1 MIARGGAHLIRMR
14 SGLPD
19 VMYDSQ
25 VRADESRK
33 SAVGQTTPSALG
45 WTVAVALVVVL
56 LALGV
61 ANIFARA
68 TWHEVEDGVLWAP
81 RSQGVTAIDLA
92 GESAAS
98 RAGLRTGDVLVAIDG
113 QPVDS
118 PSDVVEFAH
127 RAKPG
132 SLVTYTLLRIGA
144 REMIQVHLAP
154 IPQGNSVLY
163 YVLAAVGV
171 FTLMVGAA
179 VRLRRP
185 GNQSSLHFF
194 WLSIVFFGVFAF
206 SPAGRFNHLDWVFY
220 WADEISLLALGP
232 MLLHFSL
239 VFPDRSTS
247 WARTALGARLLPLI
261 YLPALLMGTARVV
274 AIARLDGQPDLW
286 RVIAA
291 LDRIDPLYFCLF
303 LACAFVVLARALTHV
318 RSVTARR
325 QLRWIVWGTVL
336 GGGPFAVGYA
346 LPFALG
352 VVPSVRMEL
361 LAIPLGLIPL
371 AFASAI
377 VRYRLMDVEV
387 IVKRSLVYVAA
398 VAVSIAIYALLLRVA
413 GWLFLENGS
422 QTNTI
427 IAALATLV
435 MVLLARPVRDG
446 FQTVLDKAFYR
457 DRYDYRRALVGFA
470 RDLSTDL
477 DVDRLSDRL
486 VARVTE
492 TLVIDRMA
500 LMLFDEAD
508 GCFRTLRSQG
518 FVGQPPELGVRSGIG
533 ARLAAGHV
541 IALDDP
547 LSPRRF
553 SMDEIER
560 WLDQGVHY
568 FIPCV
573 SKQATIALLV
583 LGRKERAE
591 PLSSEDMALLVAVAA
606 QVATSL
612 ENGRLYQQLKQQA
625 SEVERMR
632 QFNENILESL
642 DNGLAVV
649 DANDRVVRWNRSL
662 EQLYKVRRDEAI
674 GQRLEDLFSPA
685 FIDALR
691 AARPDSSSSGP
702 AVYRMPLGSL
712 RGRADEGLL
721 VNIAVVPLQ
730 GDGAGAEAKGSIL
743 VFEDVT
749 ARARLEEQLQ
759 ISDKMASIGLLA
771 AGVAHEVNTPLT
783 GISSYT
789 QMLLERASPDDPDTK
804 LLEKIERQTFR
815 AAKIVNGLLTLA
827 RGGQAPGEHAPT
839 DINGVINDVL
849 ALLEHQLKAVN
860 VQIRRDL
867 SPVPPVVLGMEHKLQ
882 QVFLNLFINAR
893 DAMPRGGWLS
903 ITTRT
908 RGDEAVIDVGDTG
921 AGIQAEHL
929 ARIYDPFFTTKSVGE
944 GTGLGLSITY
954 GIVHEHAG
962 TVTCNSRVGEGTR
975 FTVTLPLAQGA
986 SRSAAGGA

>member
-1 MIARGGAHLIRMR
+1 
-14 SGLPD
+14 
-19 VMYDSQ
+19 MYDNQ
-25 VRADESRK
+25 MRADDSRRA
-33 SAVGQTTPSALG
+33 AVGHSKPSPLG
-45 WTVAVALVVVL
+45 WFAALAIVAGL
-56 LALGV
+56 LGLCA
-61 ANIFARA
+61 ANIVARA
-68 TWHEVEDGVLWAP
+68 TWHEVEDGVLWTL
-81 RSQGVTAIDLA
+81 RTQGVTAVELA
-92 GESAAS
+92 DGSAAS
-98 RAGLRTGDVLVAIDG
+98 RAGLLAGDVLVAIDG
-113 QPVDS
+113 HPVDT
-118 PSDVVEFAH
+118 PADVVDFAH
-127 RAKPG
+127 RATSG
-132 SLVTYTLLRIGA
+132 SVLTYTLLRLGT
-144 REMIQVHLAP
+144 REMLQVQLAP
-154 IPQGNSVLY
+154 VPQGNSVLY
-163 YVLAAVGV
+163 FVLAAVGV
-171 FTLMVGAA
+171 FTLIVGAA

-194 WLSIVFFGVFAF
+194 WLSVAFFGVFAF
-206 SPAGRFNHLDWVFY
+206 SYSGRFNHLDWVFY

-232 MLLHFSL
+232 MLFHFSL
-239 VFPDRSTS
+239 VFPDRSGS
-247 WARTALGARLLPLI
+247 WVRTTLGARLLPFI
-261 YLPALLMGTARVV
+261 YLPALLMGATRAV
-274 AIARLDGQPDLW
+274 AIAMLDGRPGLQG
-286 RVIAA
+286 VIAT
-291 LDRIDPLYFCLF
+291 LDRFDPLYFGIC
-303 LACAFVVLARALTHV
+303 LACAFVVLVRALTRV

-325 QLRWIVWGTVL
+325 QLRWIVWGTIL

-346 LPFALG
+346 VPFALG
-352 VVPSVRMEL
+352 IVPSVRMQL

-387 IVKRSLVYVAA
+387 IIKRSLVYVAA
-398 VAVSIAIYALLLRVA
+398 AAAIVAIYALLLRAA
-413 GWLFLENGS
+413 GFLFLENGS
-422 QTNTI
+422 QTNAI
-427 IAALATLV
+427 IAVLATLV
-435 MVLLARPVRDG
+435 VVLLARPVKNG
-446 FQTVLDKAFYR
+446 IQTVLDRALYR

-477 DVDRLSDRL
+477 DIDRLSDRL
-486 VARVTE
+486 VSRITE

-500 LMLFDEAD
+500 LMLADED
-508 GCFRTLRSQG
+508 VGTFRVLRSHG
-518 FVGQPPELGVRSGIG
+518 FVGQLPELSVRAGIG

-547 LSPRRF
+547 LSQRRF
-553 SMDEIER
+553 AMDEIGR
-560 WLDQGVHY
+560 WRDQGVHY

-573 SKQATIALLV
+573 SKQTTIALLA

-612 ENGRLYQQLKQQA
+612 ENGRLYRQLKQQA

-649 DANDRVVRWNRSL
+649 DADDRVMRWNRSL
-662 EQLYKVRRDEAI
+662 EHLYDLRRDDAI

-685 FIDALR
+685 FSDALR
-691 AARPDSSSSGP
+691 AARRDSPTGT
-702 AVYRMPLGSL
+702 ALYRMPLGSA
-712 RGRADEGLL
+712 RGLADNGLL
-721 VNIAVVPLQ
+721 VNVAVVPLQ
-730 GDGAGAEAKGSIL
+730 GDKPGAPIEGSIL

-749 ARARLEEQLQ
+749 TRARLEEQLQ

-827 RGGQAPGEHAPT
+827 RGGQAPTEHAPT

-860 VQIRRDL
+860 IQLRREL
-867 SPVPPVVLGMEHKLQ
+867 SPTPPIVMGMEHKLQ

-903 ITTRT
+903 IATRT
-908 RGDEAVIDVGDTG
+908 RGDEAVIEVGDTG

-929 ARIYDPFFTTKSVGE
+929 ARIYDPFFTTKSLGE

-954 GIVHEHAG
+954 GIVHEHGG
-962 TVTCNSRVGEGTR
+962 TITCDSHVGEGTR
-975 FTVTLPLAQGA
+975 FTVILPLAQGV
-986 SRSAAGGA
+986 SRAAAGGA

>member
-1 MIARGGAHLIRMR
+1 
-14 SGLPD
+14 
-19 VMYDSQ
+19 MYDNQ
-25 VRADESRK
+25 MRADDLRK
-33 SAVGQTTPSALG
+33 SASGHSKPSPLG
-45 WTVAVALVVVL
+45 WFAALAIVAALLGLGAANVV
-56 LALGV
+56 
-61 ANIFARA
+61 ARA
-68 TWHEVEDGVLWAP
+68 TWHEVEDGVLWVQRA
-81 RSQGVTAIDLA
+81 QGVTAAELA
-92 GESAAS
+92 DGSAAS
-98 RAGLRTGDVLVAIDG
+98 RAGLRAGDVLVAIDG

-118 PSDVVEFAH
+118 RADVVDFAH
-127 RAKPG
+127 RSKPG
-132 SLVTYTLLRIGA
+132 TLATYTLLRIGA
-144 REMIQVHLAP
+144 RELVQVKLAP
-154 IPQGNSVLY
+154 LPQGNSVLY
-163 YVLAAVGV
+163 YVLVAVGV
-171 FTLMVGAA
+171 FTLVVGAA

-194 WLSIVFFGVFAF
+194 WLSVAFFGVFAF
-206 SPAGRFNHLDWVFY
+206 SYVGRLNHLDWVFY
-220 WADEISLLALGP
+220 WADEIALLALGP
-232 MLLHFSL
+232 MLFHFSL
-239 VFPDRSTS
+239 VFPDRSDS
-247 WARTALGARLLPLI
+247 WARTTMGARLLPLA
-261 YLPALLMGTARVV
+261 YLPALLMGTTRAI
-274 AIARLDGQPDLW
+274 AIARLDEQTDLQY
-286 RVIAA
+286 VIAA
-291 LDRIDPLYFCLF
+291 LDRFDPLY
-303 LACAFVVLARALTHV
+303 LAMWLVSGFAVMVGALTHV

-346 LPFALG
+346 IPFALG

-361 LAIPLGLIPL
+361 LAIPLCLIPL

-398 VAVSIAIYALLLRVA
+398 VAAIVAIYALLLRVA
-413 GWLFLENGS
+413 GSLFLENGS

-427 IAALATLV
+427 IAVLATLV
-435 MVLLARPVRDG
+435 MVLLARPVKDG
-446 FQTVLDKAFYR
+446 IQTVLDRAFYR

-477 DVDRLSDRL
+477 DIDRLSDRL
-486 VARVTE
+486 VARITE

-500 LMLFDEAD
+500 LMLVDEAA
-508 GCFRTLRSQG
+508 GAFRALRAHG
-518 FVGQPPELGVRSGIG
+518 FVGQPPELDVHSGVG

-541 IALDDP
+541 IALDDQV
-547 LSPRRF
+547 SQRRF
-553 SMDEIER
+553 AMEEVAHWR
-560 WLDQGVHY
+560 DQGVHY

-573 SKQATIALLV
+573 SKQTTIALLA

-606 QVATSL
+606 QVATTL

-625 SEVERMR
+625 TEVERMR

-649 DANDRVVRWNRSL
+649 DANDRVVRWNRAL
-662 EQLYKVRRDEAI
+662 EQLCDLRRDEAI
-674 GQRLEDLFSPA
+674 GQRLEDLFSSSFA
-685 FIDALR
+685 DALR
-691 AARPDSSSSGP
+691 AARRDSPSGTTL
-702 AVYRMPLGSL
+702 YRCPLGSP
-712 RGRADEGLL
+712 RGRADKGLL
-721 VNIAVVPLQ
+721 VNVAVVPLQ
-730 GDGAGAEAKGSIL
+730 SDHADLPIEGSIL

-827 RGGQAPGEHAPT
+827 RGGQAPTEHAPA
-839 DINGVINDVL
+839 DINSVINDVL
-849 ALLEHQLKAVN
+849 TLLEHQLKNVN
-860 VQIRRDL
+860 IQVRRDL
-867 SPVPPVVLGMEHKLQ
+867 SPAAPVVMGMEHKLQ

-908 RGDEAVIDVGDTG
+908 RGDEAIIEVGDTG

-929 ARIYDPFFTTKSVGE
+929 GRIYDPFFTTKSLGE

-954 GIVHEHAG
+954 GIVHEHDG
-962 TVTCNSRVGEGTR
+962 TITCDSRVGEGTR
-975 FTVTLPLAQGA
+975 FTVILPLAQGA
-986 SRSAAGGA
+986 SRAAAGGA

>member
-1 MIARGGAHLIRMR
+1 M
-14 SGLPD
+14 
-19 VMYDSQ
+19 
-25 VRADESRK
+25 RADDSRK
-33 SAVGQTTPSALG
+33 SAVGHSTPSALG
-45 WTVAVALVVVL
+45 WIAALAIVAVL
-56 LALGV
+56 LALGA
-61 ANIFARA
+61 ANIVARA
-68 TWHEVEDGVLWAP
+68 TWHEVEDGVLWVP
-81 RSQGVTAIDLA
+81 RSQGVTAADLA
-92 GESAAS
+92 GGSAAS
-98 RAGLRTGDVLVAIDG
+98 RAGLRAGDVLVAIDG

-118 PSDVVEFAH
+118 PADVVDVAH

-132 SLVTYTLLRIGA
+132 SLVTYTLLRLGT
-144 REMIQVHLAP
+144 REMIQVQLAP
-154 IPQGNSVLY
+154 VPQGNSVLY

-171 FTLMVGAA
+171 FTLVVGAA

-194 WLSIVFFGVFAF
+194 WLSVAFFGVFAF

-220 WADEISLLALGP
+220 WADEISMLALGP
-232 MLLHFSL
+232 MLFHFSL
-239 VFPDRSTS
+239 VFPDRSGS
-247 WARTALGARLLPLI
+247 WVRTTLGTRLLPLV
-261 YLPALLMGTARVV
+261 YLPALLMGTTRVV
-274 AIARLDGQPDLW
+274 AIARLYDNEMGYD
-286 RVIAA
+286 RIISA
-291 LDRIDPLYFCLF
+291 LDRFDPLYFGLF
-303 LACAFVVLARALTHV
+303 LACGFVVLARALTQV

-336 GGGPFAVGYA
+336 GGGPFTVGYA

-352 VVPSVRMEL
+352 AVPSVRMEL

-398 VAVSIAIYALLLRVA
+398 VAAIVAIYALLLRVA

-427 IAALATLV
+427 IAVLATLV
-435 MVLLARPVRDG
+435 MVLLARPVKDG
-446 FQTVLDKAFYR
+446 IQTVLDRAFYR

-477 DVDRLSDRL
+477 DIDRLGDRL
-486 VARVTE
+486 VARITE

-500 LMLFDEAD
+500 LMLVDEAA
-508 GCFRTLRSQG
+508 GAFRALRAHG
-518 FVGQPPELGVRSGIG
+518 FVGQPPELGVDSGIG
-533 ARLAAGHV
+533 ARLVAGHV

-547 LSPRRF
+547 LSQRRF
-553 SMDEIER
+553 ALDEIGHWR
-560 WLDQGVHY
+560 DQGVHY

-573 SKQATIALLV
+573 SKQTTIALLA

-606 QVATSL
+606 QVATAL

-662 EQLYKVRRDEAI
+662 ERVYDLRRDEAI

-685 FIDALR
+685 LIDALR
-691 AARPDSSSSGP
+691 AARRDSPSGT
-702 AVYRMPLGSL
+702 ALYRIPLGSP
-712 RGRADEGLL
+712 RGRADKGLL

-730 GDGAGAEAKGSIL
+730 GDKAGAPIEGSIL

-789 QMLLERASPDDPDTK
+789 QMLLERANPDDPDTK

-827 RGGQAPGEHAPT
+827 RGGQAPTEHAPT

-860 VQIRRDL
+860 IQLRRDL
-867 SPVPPVVLGMEHKLQ
+867 SSVPPVVMGMEHKLQ

-903 ITTRT
+903 ITTCT
-908 RGDEAVIDVGDTG
+908 RGDEAVIEVSDTG

-929 ARIYDPFFTTKSVGE
+929 ARIYDPFFTTKSLGE

-954 GIVHEHAG
+954 GIVHEHDG
-962 TVTCNSRVGEGTR
+962 TITCDSRVGEGTR
-975 FTVTLPLAQGA
+975 FTMILPLAQGA
-986 SRSAAGGA
+986 SRVAAGGA